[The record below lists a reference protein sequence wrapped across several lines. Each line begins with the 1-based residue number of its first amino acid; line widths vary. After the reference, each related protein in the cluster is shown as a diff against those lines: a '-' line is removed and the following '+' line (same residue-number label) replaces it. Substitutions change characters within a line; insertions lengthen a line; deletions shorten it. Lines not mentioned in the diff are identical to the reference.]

1 MDIREEFEKLE
12 AIDRMMQ
19 LCGATYSEITRNY
32 KIKSTGLYDVE
43 VCSFING
50 AWYTFQEQQ
59 KKIDDVFLDNA
70 KLKHVID
77 QVKLHNGSL
86 GFRSMQRMIEEL
98 LK

>member
-1 MDIREEFEKLE
+1 MDFNEWFESRDDLGCLIGLEGYAAEEAWNARQAE
-12 AIDRMMQ
+12 IDA
-19 LCGATYSEITRNY
+19 LKAE
-32 KIKSTGLYDVE
+32 
-43 VCSFING
+43 
-50 AWYTFQEQQ
+50 
-59 KKIDDVFLDNA
+59 IDDAFLENA

>member
-1 MDIREEFEKLE
+1 MDFEEWFESRDDIGCLIGLE
-12 AIDRMMQ
+12 GYAAEEAWNARQAEIDA
-19 LCGATYSEITRNY
+19 LNA
-32 KIKSTGLYDVE
+32 
-43 VCSFING
+43 
-50 AWYTFQEQQ
+50 
-59 KKIDDVFLDNA
+59 KIDDAFLENA

>member
-1 MDIREEFEKLE
+1 MDFEEYFRKNFNDGLSEPSKYILRFTFEAGQQSKQAE
-12 AIDRMMQ
+12 IDA
-19 LCGATYSEITRNY
+19 LKA
-32 KIKSTGLYDVE
+32 
-43 VCSFING
+43 
-50 AWYTFQEQQ
+50 
-59 KKIDDVFLDNA
+59 KIDDAFLENA

>member
-1 MDIREEFEKLE
+1 MDFREWWENNGEFREPTISERNAFE
-12 AIDRMMQ
+12 AGQQSKQAEIDA
-19 LCGATYSEITRNY
+19 LKA
-32 KIKSTGLYDVE
+32 
-43 VCSFING
+43 
-50 AWYTFQEQQ
+50 
-59 KKIDDVFLDNA
+59 KIDDAFLENA

>member
-1 MDIREEFEKLE
+1 MDFEEYLRKNFNDGLSEPSKYILRFTFEAGQQSKQAE
-12 AIDRMMQ
+12 IDA
-19 LCGATYSEITRNY
+19 LKA
-32 KIKSTGLYDVE
+32 
-43 VCSFING
+43 
-50 AWYTFQEQQ
+50 
-59 KKIDDVFLDNA
+59 KIDDAFLENA

>member
-12 AIDRMMQ
+12 DVKQGLRH
-19 LCGATYSEITRNY
+19 CHYNE
-32 KIKSTGLYDVE
+32 STNDYHADVAHE
-43 VCSFING
+43 ETHEWHTQFVNG
-50 AWYTFQEQQ
+50 AWYAFQEQQ
-59 KKIDDVFLDNA
+59 KKIDDVFLENA

>member
-1 MDIREEFEKLE
+1 MGTREEFEKLDE
-12 AIDRMMQ
+12 IAI
-19 LCGATYSEITRNY
+19 L
-32 KIKSTGLYDVE
+32 LYDGEVYFDESQQKYLCIRQDDGGVE
-43 VCSFING
+43 RALG
-50 AWYTFQEQQ
+50 LAWYAFQEQQ
-59 KKIDDVFLDNA
+59 KKIDDAFLENA

>member
-1 MDIREEFEKLE
+1 MGTREEFEKLDGIAE
-12 AIDRMMQ
+12 TIKNGIYYDEKSNSYWSAV
-19 LCGATYSEITRNY
+19 GASYVSLAR
-32 KIKSTGLYDVE
+32 
-43 VCSFING
+43 ING
-50 AWYTFQEQQ
+50 AWYAFQEQQ
-59 KKIDDVFLDNA
+59 KKIDDAFLENA

>member
-1 MDIREEFEKLE
+1 MDFEEFESKE
-12 AIDRMMQ
+12 QKDFEIFMMRYKPQ
-19 LCGATYSEITRNY
+19 YRDFSKIGDFTYSNELTSIA
-32 KIKSTGLYDVE
+32 YDAYLA
-43 VCSFING
+43 G
-50 AWYTFQEQQ
+50 QQ
-59 KKIDDVFLDNA
+59 SKQAEIDDVFLENA

>member
-1 MDIREEFEKLE
+1 MDFEEWFESRDDLGCLIGLE
-12 AIDRMMQ
+12 GYAAKEAWDARQAEIDA
-19 LCGATYSEITRNY
+19 LKA
-32 KIKSTGLYDVE
+32 
-43 VCSFING
+43 
-50 AWYTFQEQQ
+50 
-59 KKIDDVFLDNA
+59 KIDDAFLENA

>member
-1 MDIREEFEKLE
+1 MGTREEFEKLDEIAEILKGGQYKFISNECGYYSDVEGVSTE
-12 AIDRMMQ
+12 AID
-19 LCGATYSEITRNY
+19 L
-32 KIKSTGLYDVE
+32 
-43 VCSFING
+43 
-50 AWYTFQEQQ
+50 AWYAFQEQK
-59 KKIDDVFLDNA
+59 KKIDDVFLENA

>member
-1 MDIREEFEKLE
+1 MGTREEFEKSEHIKERL
-12 AIDRMMQ
+12 AI
-19 LCGATYSEITRNY
+19 CY
-32 KIKSTGLYDVE
+32 YDE
-43 VCSFING
+43 NIGCYLSIQMCDYASASYLNG
-50 AWYTFQEQQ
+50 AWYESKEQQ
-59 KKIDDVFLDNA
+59 KKINDAFLENA

>member
-1 MDIREEFEKLE
+1 MYYRQKNKKTEENPNIKFKDGNYIYHGQDTVTAL
-12 AIDRMMQ
+12 
-19 LCGATYSEITRNY
+19 ATMF
-32 KIKSTGLYDVE
+32 V
-43 VCSFING
+43 FG
-50 AWYTFQEQQ
+50 AWYAFQEQQ
-59 KKIDDVFLDNA
+59 KKIDDAFLENA

>member
-1 MDIREEFEKLE
+1 MNELRKQFEVMPEIAETIKNGIYYDGRSNRYWS
-12 AIDRMMQ
+12 AV
-19 LCGATYSEITRNY
+19 GASYVSLAR
-32 KIKSTGLYDVE
+32 
-43 VCSFING
+43 ING
-50 AWYTFQEQQ
+50 AWYAFQEQQ
-59 KKIDDVFLDNA
+59 RKIDDVFLDNA